1 MCFHCSFGGFGHGG
15 FGIPFELEGYGNH
28 RLLRQPLTYYPIT
41 LQQPSAPYVRT
52 SHHSYSEKQTVP
64 QFYNGY
70 HQNAAATQTAPVPAQ
85 GMKVDRNNTALVITD
100 PQNDFLSPK
109 GAAWN
114 LVKDSVAENHT
125 IENIELLLKTAKE
138 NKFKVFVSPHWY
150 YPYDQKWRFGG
161 VLEHL
166 MHDLKM
172 YQRKSPLSLEGFT
185 GSGADFLDRYKPY
198 IEDGQTVICSP
209 HKIFGPEANDLVLQL
224 RKQCI
229 SRVILAG
236 MSGNLCVESHMR
248 ELIERGFE
256 VAVVHDATASAKMNG
271 LDGDK
276 AAKTNFRMI
285 ASASWSTNETIDKMR
300 SIHRSLI

>member
-15 FGIPFELEGYGNH
+15 FGVPIELRGYGNH

-41 LQQPSAPYVRT
+41 LQQPSVPYVRT
-52 SHHSYSEKQTVP
+52 SHHAYSEKQMAP
-64 QFYNGY
+64 QFYNGF
-70 HQNAAATQTAPVPAQ
+70 HHNAAVAQSPPVPAR

-100 PQNDFLSPK
+100 PQNDFLSPT

-125 IENIELLLKTAKE
+125 IENIELLFKTAKE

-150 YPYDQKWRFGG
+150 YPYDQKWKFGG
-161 VLEHL
+161 FLEHL

-224 RKQCI
+224 RKQRI

-248 ELIERGFE
+248 ELTEQGFE
-256 VAVVHDATASAKMNG
+256 VAVVHDATASAKMND

-285 ASASWSTNETIDKMR
+285 ASASWSTNETINKMR
-300 SIHRSLI
+300 SSHR

>member
-1 MCFHCSFGGFGHGG
+1 MCFHGSFSGFGDGG
-15 FGIPFELEGYGNH
+15 FGIPFELGSYGDL
-28 RLLRQPLTYYPIT
+28 RLFRQPLTYYPIT
-41 LQQPSAPYVRT
+41 PQQSSIPYVVT
-52 SHHSYSEKQTVP
+52 SHHIYPEKQMVPQLYNGFPQNVAEARTVP
-64 QFYNGY
+64 V
-70 HQNAAATQTAPVPAQ
+70 PVQ
-85 GMKVDRNNTALVITD
+85 GMKVDRSNTALVITD

-109 GAAWN
+109 GVAWN

-150 YPYDQKWRFGG
+150 YPYDQKWMFGG

-172 YQRKSPLSLEGFT
+172 YQRKSPLSVEGFK

-209 HKIFGPEANDLVLQL
+209 HKIFGPEANDLILQL
-224 RKQCI
+224 RKQGI
-229 SRVILAG
+229 TRAILAG

-256 VAVVHDATASAKMNG
+256 VAVVHDATASAKMNN

-285 ASASWSTNETIDKMR
+285 ASASWSTNETIDKMK
-300 SIHRSLI
+300 SIHG

>member
-15 FGIPFELEGYGNH
+15 FGSPFEWEGYGNH
-28 RLLRQPLTYYPIT
+28 RLLRQHLTYYPIT
-41 LQQPSAPYVRT
+41 FQQPSIPYVRT
-52 SHHSYSEKQTVP
+52 SHHIYSEKQMVP
-64 QFYNGY
+64 QFYNSF
-70 HQNAAATQTAPVPAQ
+70 HHNAAAAQTAPVPAQ

-150 YPYDQKWRFGG
+150 YPYDQKWKFGG

-256 VAVVHDATASAKMNG
+256 VAVVYDATASAKMNG

-276 AAKTNFRMI
+276 AAKINFRMI
-285 ASASWSTNETIDKMR
+285 ASASWSTNETINKMR
-300 SIHRSLI
+300 SIHR